1 MMDACTR
8 LVAENMGE
16 KRAEPEAEVEPAAPE

>member
-1 MMDACTR
+1 MDTCTG